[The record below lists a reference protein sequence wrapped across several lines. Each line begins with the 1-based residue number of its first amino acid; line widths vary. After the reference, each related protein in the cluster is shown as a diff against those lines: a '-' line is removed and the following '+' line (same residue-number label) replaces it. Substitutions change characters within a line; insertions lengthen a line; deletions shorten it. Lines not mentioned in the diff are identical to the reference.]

1 MKTLLLTGA
10 SGFLGY
16 NFLQLDLSN
25 WKVVTLFN
33 QHDLQNNNI
42 KKFRCN
48 IANTASLK
56 LILNE
61 LKPDAIVHLAAI
73 SNANFCEEN
82 IELSFRVNVSASVV
96 LAEWSAQN
104 NIPFL
109 FTSTDLVFDGA
120 KGNYDETD
128 VTDPL
133 MVYGKQKAEA
143 EKLIQSVYPDA
154 CILRM
159 PLMFGEGGS
168 FLLHD
173 ISKLKSG
180 EPLNLFTDEYRSI
193 VGGKSAAIGIKQAL
207 ENNRKGIYHLGG
219 KQKLSRYNFGLMICE
234 TFGFSKS
241 LIVPKLQSEVKMAA
255 PRPKDVS
262 LNSEKAYRSGYAP
275 LNVEEELYSL
285 KGIIQ
290 F

>member
-25 WKVVTLFN
+25 WKVVTLIN
-33 QHDLQNNNI
+33 QHDLQNDNI
-42 KKFRCN
+42 KKVRCD
-48 IANTASLK
+48 IANIASLK
-56 LILNE
+56 QILNE
-61 LKPDAIVHLAAI
+61 LKPEAIVHLAAI
-73 SNANFCEEN
+73 SNANYCEEN
-82 IELSFRVNVSASVV
+82 IKLSFQVNVSASAV
-96 LAEWSAQN
+96 LAEWSAQHH
-104 NIPFL
+104 IPFL
-109 FTSTDLVFDGA
+109 FTSTDLVFNGE
-120 KGNYDETD
+120 KGNYVETD

-143 EKLIQSVYPDA
+143 ERLIQSVYPDA

-168 FLLHD
+168 FLLND

-193 VGGKSAAIGIKQAL
+193 AGGKSASIGIKQAL
-207 ENNRKGIYHLGG
+207 ENSRKGIYHLGG
-219 KQKLSRYNFGLMICE
+219 KQKLSRYDFGLMICE

-241 LIVPKLQSEVKMAA
+241 LIVSKLQSEVKTAA

-262 LNSEKAYRSGYAP
+262 LNSEKAYQSGYAP